1 MLQLNKNVYN
11 WITSIIKGMPQ
22 NASYKDMF
30 RLVRK
35 NIIFYSVLFL
45 SFSPLSAFSQ
55 SETTVKPVT
64 AEAFS
69 MMGALNMVM
78 GLVVVIALILGLAW
92 VLKKYGRLPNNN
104 QVDMKVLG
112 GLSLGTREK
121 AILIEVENKRLL
133 VGVTPGH
140 IQTLHVL
147 DDDLASAAKVDS
159 FESKLEAVME
169 EKK

>member
-1 MLQLNKNVYN
+1 
-11 WITSIIKGMPQ
+11 
-22 NASYKDMF
+22 
-30 RLVRK
+30 
-35 NIIFYSVLFL
+35 
-45 SFSPLSAFSQ
+45 
-55 SETTVKPVT
+55 
-64 AEAFS
+64 

-92 VLKKYGRLPNNN
+92 VLKKYGRLPHNN

-121 AILIEVENKRLL
+121 AILIEVENKRIL

-147 DDDLASAAKVDS
+147 DDSTRVASHGSSQDSVTEGS
-159 FESKLEAVME
+159 FESKLEKVME
-169 EKK
+169 EQK

>member
-1 MLQLNKNVYN
+1 M
-11 WITSIIKGMPQ
+11 S
-22 NASYKDMF
+22 
-30 RLVRK
+30 
-35 NIIFYSVLFL
+35 YSVLL
-45 SFSPLSAFSQ
+45 ISGYPLVAFSK
-55 SETTVKPVT
+55 SETIVKPAT

-69 MMGALNMVM
+69 MMGALNMAM

-121 AILIEVENKRLL
+121 AILIEIENKRLL

-140 IQTLHVL
+140 IQTLYVL
-147 DDDLASAAKVDS
+147 DDNAVGSVAEGS
-159 FESKLEAVME
+159 FETKLEEVME
-169 EKK
+169 NRQ

>member
-1 MLQLNKNVYN
+1 MLFPLSVQAEKE
-11 WITSIIKGMPQ
+11 IIKPT
-22 NASYKDMF
+22 S
-30 RLVRK
+30 
-35 NIIFYSVLFL
+35 
-45 SFSPLSAFSQ
+45 
-55 SETTVKPVT
+55 

-92 VLKKYGRLPNNN
+92 VLKKYARLPNKN

-121 AILIEVENKRLL
+121 AILIEVDNKRLL

-147 DDDLASAAKVDS
+147 DDLPVDSIDENS
-159 FESKLEAVME
+159 FESKLEEVME
-169 EKK
+169 EQK

>member
-1 MLQLNKNVYN
+1 VLQLNKNIYN
-11 WITSIIKGMPQ
+11 WIMFIIKGMSL

-30 RLVRK
+30 RLVTK
-35 NIIFYSVLFL
+35 NVIFYSVLFL

-55 SETTVKPVT
+55 SETAVKPVT

-121 AILIEVENKRLL
+121 AILIEVENTRLL

-147 DDDLASAAKVDS
+147 GDHSVSAVTAGS
-159 FESKLEAVME
+159 FEAKLEEVME
-169 EKK
+169 EKQ